1 MRLSKQHQR
10 GFTFVE
16 VALVMML
23 FVLLAG
29 VVLAANELILSAR
42 ARALSTELDAYRTA
56 YFGFL
61 DRYRSAPGDFASAS
75 RDIRGVVTSGDGNGR
90 IELSAPLDEPALAWD
105 HLGKAGYLQGQ
116 LRPGSSGAVPV
127 NVFGAPARIEF
138 GNRFAGAA
146 GQRHSINTGNLVPA
160 SILAEID
167 RKLDD
172 GRAATGSLR
181 FSSVDTAGFPTTD
194 SRCYDTLGTS
204 GGAWR
209 VGDGGDSNCGAAWLL
224 P

>member
-1 MRLSKQHQR
+1 MLLSEKRQR

-61 DRYRSAPGDFASAS
+61 DRYRAAPGDFASAS
-75 RDIRGVVTSGDGNGR
+75 RDIRGVTANGDGNGR
-90 IELSAPLDEPALAWD
+90 IEPSGALDEPALAWD
-105 HLGKAGYLQGQ
+105 HLSKAGYLQGQ
-116 LRPGSSGAVPV
+116 YRAGSAGPVPI
-127 NVFGAPARIEF
+127 NVFGAPARIEY

-160 SILAEID
+160 SILAEVD

-172 GRAATGSLR
+172 GRATTGSLR
-181 FSSVDTAGFPTTD
+181 FSSVDTAGFPTAD
-194 SRCYDTLGTS
+194 IRCYDTLGTN

-209 VGDGGDSNCGAAWLL
+209 IGDGSDGNCGAAWLL